1 MAARSRR
8 WALSELSAYPE
19 EEAMLLL
26 VGEVSKTEVQYE
38 DLLLW
43 TDRGMYG
50 CCYASGRWA
59 GSEKTAIY

>member
-26 VGEVSKTEVQYE
+26 VGEVSKTEVQCE

-43 TDRGMYG
+43 TDRGMY
-50 CCYASGRWA
+50 CCAASRRA